1 MRKSRA
7 TSHPEIINSQTA
19 LSDFSENT
27 TFTVETNSM
36 NPKILII
43 GACGQIGTE
52 LTHRLR
58 SIYGTENVIAS
69 DIRKLNTDVVNSGP
83 FEVVNALDFN
93 QIEHL
98 VEIHHIT
105 DVYLMAALLSA
116 TAEKNPAFAWDLNM
130 NSLFH
135 VLNLAKAKKIKKIF
149 WPSSIAVFGPT
160 TPKENTP
167 QYTIM
172 EPSTVYGISKQSG
185 ERWCEYYHHIFGVDV
200 RSIRYPGLISWST
213 APGGGTT
220 DYAVDIY
227 HKALSDGT
235 YECFLSSQTRM
246 PMMYMDD
253 AIDAT
258 INIMKADAETIKIR
272 SSYNLAAMS
281 FTPEEIAAEI
291 KKHIP
296 NFTITYKPDFRQKI
310 ADSWPASIDD
320 SEARKDWGWK
330 HQYNLESMT
339 KDMLEHLSNH

>member
-1 MRKSRA
+1 MS
-7 TSHPEIINSQTA
+7 T
-19 LSDFSENT
+19 
-27 TFTVETNSM
+27 
-36 NPKILII
+36 KILII

-52 LTHRLR
+52 LTQKLR
-58 SIYGTENVIAS
+58 SIYGNDNVIAS
-69 DIRKLNTDVVNSGP
+69 DIRKLNNDIVNNGI
-83 FEVVNALDFN
+83 FEVVNALDYN

-98 VEIHHIT
+98 IEQYQIT

-160 TPKENTP
+160 TPRYNTP

-172 EPSTVYGISKQSG
+172 EPTTVYGISKQTG
-185 ERWCEYYHHIFGVDV
+185 ERWCEYYHHIYGVDV

-213 APGGGTT
+213 EPGGGTT

-227 HKALSDGT
+227 HKALKNGK
-235 YECFLSSQTRM
+235 YECFLSEQTAL

-253 AIDAT
+253 AIRAT
-258 INIMKADAETIKIR
+258 IEIMQASSEQIKIR
-272 SSYNLAAMS
+272 SSYNLSGVS
-281 FTPEEIAAEI
+281 FTPAEIAAEI

-296 NFTITYKPDFRQKI
+296 QFTISYKPDFRQKI

-320 SEARKDWGWK
+320 NCARVDWNWK
-330 HQYNLESMT
+330 HQYDLASMT
-339 KDMLEHLSNH
+339 EEMLVHLK